1 MDIEGRSDMSQVE
14 YVETPEKEGAWDA
27 EWEGPSRELLQE
39 LWKSA
44 NQSATSSRFEVKF
57 ALLLS
62 VYCTSG
68 PDESDEQRNTRT
80 A

>member
-44 NQSATSSRFEVKF
+44 RARQVQGSRTSS
-57 ALLLS
+57 LS
-62 VYCTSG
+62 S
-68 PDESDEQRNTRT
+68 
-80 A
+80 